1 MKVAGRIG
9 VVVAIGIL
17 LVGVTTLAGTKTFTN
32 DTGAVATGIKI
43 EFSTNAT
50 ITWHSGEFTVQD
62 PTGFGT
68 EFKFSGGA
76 VQPDGT
82 FTISWGPSAVN
93 IEGYEWITE
102 QSASASAPSE
112 QKESTASSQ
121 GGALLYGNAYP
132 GPDEPLYQP
141 KPDEE
146 IWLTDLEGHK
156 DVYDNDGIRINFA
169 PGFDRSTIEKIEW
182 YRNGIHLPFLDDK
195 LEITNA
201 EMKTFKGDETVEAGM
216 RTGRGPI
223 QVTPPSSHTDHAIV
237 GYVYGVAIFP
247 KGYDGSF
254 NWVAAKKT
262 LTITVKSA
270 FKWHPKEAW
279 AEIDGA
285 WMVTMH
291 KLSYDDVVNYFKI
304 LKADGFTGISLDMPY
319 YMMTPYDNKVFEL
332 KTSDPRISQW
342 NMKTPSLSEV
352 EEILKAISAAG
363 LDVHV
368 RGYIRISKQYLDK
381 HGQFICSSFIDPTN
395 PREFFGNYAN
405 LWLKL
410 IPLLNQYHVK
420 LITPFVEM
428 ESIEKY
434 SGLIKEMYTKISEQF
449 DGEMGFDEATNLL
462 LDGHSAINDT
472 PIHTESA
479 FARLVRNFTFWDWK
493 DAHGRPMRIEYSC
506 WAPPIETQKDQR
518 VSVMLPNFT
527 RFWEPAMAYYNA
539 TYPQDPKMFGEIG
552 VFDIDRVCMGFPLPT
567 TNKRFDDQEMAD
579 IWYVYLKEAKELGIN
594 SLNIWQFPLGDYWSV
609 WSSGNQFINLGIKQW
624 PEMPAYRVITAI
636 IGPED

>member
-1 MKVAGRIG
+1 MQSFLRRAVGIFLIG
-9 VVVAIGIL
+9 L
-17 LVGVTTLAGTKTFTN
+17 FLVGFIGLAATETFVNKTGHDVYGIRVT
-32 DTGAVATGIKI
+32 
-43 EFSTNAT
+43 FSTKVT
-50 ITWHSGEFTVQD
+50 IIRHDYVFPDQDPASGRSVEFT
-62 PTGFGT
+62 
-68 EFKFSGGA
+68 FSGGKLHKFKR
-76 VQPDGT
+76 
-82 FTISWGPSAVN
+82 FTIVWIPGTAEVVDYEWLEEEVTAPPQEETEAPPEQEAQPAGPSLPDSN
-93 IEGYEWITE
+93 TPPI
-102 QSASASAPSE
+102 
-112 QKESTASSQ
+112 
-121 GGALLYGNAYP
+121 LYGDDYP
-132 GPDEPLYQP
+132 GPDEPVYQP

-479 FARLVRNFTFWDWK
+479 FAWLVRNFTFWDWK

-527 RFWEPAMAYYNA
+527 RFWEPAMAYYRRIHK
-539 TYPQDPKMFGEIG
+539 TPKCLEKL
-552 VFDIDRVCMGFPLPT
+552 VFSTLTEYVWGFPCPLRIRDLMT
-567 TNKRFDDQEMAD
+567 KRWLTYGMF
-579 IWYVYLKEAKELGIN
+579 
-594 SLNIWQFPLGDYWSV
+594 
-609 WSSGNQFINLGIKQW
+609 
-624 PEMPAYRVITAI
+624 T
-636 IGPED
+636 